1 MRKVS
6 VQIRPRAPP
15 RVAQQAEASRSRRGW
30 LQVQVLPRGP
40 TFAHRASARQAISG
54 MPTGQANRASVL
66 TSACLRA
73 SGASPRH
80 SAIFSR
86 RPQSQQRGFFW
97 NEAVCRQPQLGS
109 LCFLLFNFSARS
121 SKRTVR
127 LISGVALDECL
138 DPERYRTRVPFRTP
152 EREVDRAAQ
161 PFHH

>member
-1 MRKVS
+1 
-6 VQIRPRAPP
+6 
-15 RVAQQAEASRSRRGW
+15 
-30 LQVQVLPRGP
+30 
-40 TFAHRASARQAISG
+40 

-80 SAIFSR
+80 SAIS
-86 RPQSQQRGFFW
+86 
-97 NEAVCRQPQLGS
+97 C
-109 LCFLLFNFSARS
+109 ARS

-152 EREVDRAAQ
+152 EREVARAAQ
-161 PFHH
+161 PFPFWITVFESGGCELVEETNQGFASLSP